1 MGLGF
6 LRFTKRAV
14 KGGKEAAKKIA
25 ETTAKAAEKTTKY
38 IAYEQKIARPK
49 RQKQPQRI
57 YHGRGSVDGLRSV
70 DGMFF
75 KDPAF
80 GTPLKKRKE
89 NYDFL
94 G

>member
-1 MGLGF
+1 MGLGW
-6 LRFTKRAV
+6 LRFTKKAV
-14 KGGKEAAKKIA
+14 KGSVEAAKKIA
-25 ETTAKAAEKTTKY
+25 EKTAKAAEKTTKY

-49 RQKQPQRI
+49 RQKQPQ